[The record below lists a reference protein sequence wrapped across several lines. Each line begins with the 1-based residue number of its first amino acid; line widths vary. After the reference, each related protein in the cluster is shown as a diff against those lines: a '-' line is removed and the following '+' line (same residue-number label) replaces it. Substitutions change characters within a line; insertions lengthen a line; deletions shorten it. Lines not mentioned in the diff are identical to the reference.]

1 VARAAREAAL
11 PALVD
16 RLGAVDAIAMPAYH
30 RNMLTVKGKCDGKL
44 VRLERPVPVKGEVD
58 VLVEFPEGDLDQSRP
73 ASQRMDLV
81 DFLLSGPTFSEE
93 EMASIEAGREEL
105 RRWRR

>member
-1 VARAAREAAL
+1 MPIE
-11 PALVD
+11 
-16 RLGAVDAIAMPAYH
+16 VDAIAAPAYH
-30 RNMLTVKGKCDGKL
+30 GNVLTIKGKCDGKL

-58 VLVEFPEGDLDQSRP
+58 VLVEFPDGDWDRREP

-93 EMASIEAGREEL
+93 EVASIEAGREGL